1 MLYNLHTSWEVLFF
15 FFFNGSH
22 CIPSPLPPDEQIS
35 QLWRTRCEEVSCWL
49 APRDRI
55 SALSELLCISMA
67 GVALVGNW
75 FPAPFPAF
83 PGRQSLLSSHHHE
96 DHYSRQQ
103 EEWISQ
109 LNILLDYP
117 ANPFLWVRTVL
128 GLKSLKTKQ
137 HRSSNIWKQGN
148 GQPQGSESNIALGK
162 NVMGASL
169 GAHNKA
175 RGPVSWL
182 HVKIKAKLIPT
193 LASYLGLFDVNAFSN
208 SQQALFILHCL
219 FPTLLCQNC
228 STELSCWVCWKVQAN
243 CLWVAN

>member
-1 MLYNLHTSWEVLFF
+1 MEQCFIIYIHPGKFF

-22 CIPSPLPPDEQIS
+22 CIPSPPPDEQIS
-35 QLWRTRCEEVSCWL
+35 QVWRAQCEEVSCWL

-55 SALSELLCISMA
+55 SALSELLCSEVPPPTSMA

-117 ANPFLWVRTVL
+117 ANPFLWLRTAL
-128 GLKSLKTKQ
+128 GLKSIKTKQ
-137 HRSSNIWKQGN
+137 HRSCNILKQGN

-162 NVMGASL
+162 NEVGASL
-169 GAHNKA
+169 GVHNKA
-175 RGPVSWL
+175 GD
-182 HVKIKAKLIPT
+182 
-193 LASYLGLFDVNAFSN
+193 LFHDSM
-208 SQQALFILHCL
+208 
-219 FPTLLCQNC
+219 
-228 STELSCWVCWKVQAN
+228 
-243 CLWVAN
+243 